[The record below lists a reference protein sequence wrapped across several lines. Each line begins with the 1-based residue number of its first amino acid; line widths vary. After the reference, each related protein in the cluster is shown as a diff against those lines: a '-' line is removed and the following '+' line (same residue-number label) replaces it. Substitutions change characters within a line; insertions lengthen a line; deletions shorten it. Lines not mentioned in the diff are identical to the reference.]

1 MTAAEQPSSPPAGPD
16 PAEPTVAAPGV
27 AVARRAARVLVLDRA
42 GRVLLLHGFD
52 PAEPSARYWFTVGG
66 GIDDGETPAGA
77 AARELYEETGLRVPV
92 DGIGAPVHHDVTE
105 FGFDGVRY
113 RQEQDF
119 FVVRVDG
126 GPIAP
131 AALDAYEHATISE
144 YRWWSAAELSATTDT
159 YYPPDL
165 PALVRRLTGEVP

>member
-1 MTAAEQPSSPPAGPD
+1 MTVPQPPSDPPAALHAAEPA
-16 PAEPTVAAPGV
+16 VAAPGAV
-27 AVARRAARVLVLDRA
+27 VARRAARVLVLDRA
-42 GRVLLLHGFD
+42 GRLLLLHGSD
-52 PAEPSARYWFTVGG
+52 PAEPSVRYWFTVGG
-66 GIDDGETPAGA
+66 GIDDGESPAMA
-77 AARELYEETGLRVPV
+77 AARELYEETGLRVPAEQV
-92 DGIGAPVHHDVTE
+92 GEPVHHDVTD

-113 RQEQDF
+113 HQEQDF

-131 AALDAYEHATISE
+131 AALETYEHATISE